1 VEVAAEWRKLS
12 MARKFRELMAD
23 WSPERVQ
30 AVEARTQQMLRE
42 MPLVELRRQLN
53 LTQEALA
60 AALGT
65 SQASVSKLERRRD
78 ISLSSLRRYVEAMG
92 GELEITARFPEGEIR
107 LDPWDPEPA
116 SGETAQL

>member
-1 VEVAAEWRKLS
+1 
-12 MARKFRELMAD
+12 MARKFKELMAD
-23 WSPERVQ
+23 WSPERVE
-30 AVEARTQQMLRE
+30 AVQARTREMLRE

-65 SQASVSKLERRRD
+65 SQASVSKLERRSD

-92 GELEITARFPEGEIR
+92 GELEITARFPDGAIR
-107 LDPWDPEPA
+107 LDPWDPDAANAEA
-116 SGETAQL
+116 VQI